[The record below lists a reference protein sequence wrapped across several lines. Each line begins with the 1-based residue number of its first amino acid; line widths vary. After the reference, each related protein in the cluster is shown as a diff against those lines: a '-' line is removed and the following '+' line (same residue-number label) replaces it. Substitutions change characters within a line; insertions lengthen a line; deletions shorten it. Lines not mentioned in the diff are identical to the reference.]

1 MTYVFLEDGPSSW
14 IVTNPLSTQE
24 LALGLEML
32 FIPAKNTLKLY
43 PELMLIM
50 EDKELVKTIISSP
63 EKEMIVSQRQGHK
76 KKKTGV
82 EMEEKACIDVI
93 ILAEW

>member
-1 MTYVFLEDGPSSW
+1 
-14 IVTNPLSTQE
+14 
-24 LALGLEML
+24 
-32 FIPAKNTLKLY
+32 
-43 PELMLIM
+43 M

>member
-1 MTYVFLEDGPSSW
+1 
-14 IVTNPLSTQE
+14 
-24 LALGLEML
+24 ML

-76 KKKTGV
+76 KKNGCGNGRKSMHRCDNISRMVGRW
-82 EMEEKACIDVI
+82 MDG
-93 ILAEW
+93 WMDG

>member
-1 MTYVFLEDGPSSW
+1 
-14 IVTNPLSTQE
+14 
-24 LALGLEML
+24 ML

-76 KKKTGV
+76 KKTGV

>member
-1 MTYVFLEDGPSSW
+1 
-14 IVTNPLSTQE
+14 
-24 LALGLEML
+24 
-32 FIPAKNTLKLY
+32 
-43 PELMLIM
+43 M

-93 ILAEW
+93 ILAEWLGDGWMDGWTDRWVGGK